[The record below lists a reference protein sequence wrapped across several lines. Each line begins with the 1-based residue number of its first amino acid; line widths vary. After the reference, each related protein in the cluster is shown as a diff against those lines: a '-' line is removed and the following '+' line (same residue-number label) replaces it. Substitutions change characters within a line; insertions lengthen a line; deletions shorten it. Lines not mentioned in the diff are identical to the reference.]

1 MLAIATSKLK
11 LNSAKLPKKQK
22 TTTKKYQLCFL
33 HLSHSYPLAQVI
45 KRKCFISTK
54 FGNGWEFHT
63 HAFLLGT
70 SHLQYYKPHN
80 KLVEVKLNCIKNCCN
95 FKEARK
101 DIFQN
106 IQKESMLGELI
117 TQKMIHQIVLII
129 WYYLGTWYI
138 LFDNSEPKKI
148 SKSFKLRCYKL
159 YLWRY
164 VFKPNLVHL
173 SLSCRWNEWSPEQP
187 FLHPDQSFSR
197 YKIRAEWYSV
207 S

>member
-22 TTTKKYQLCFL
+22 TTTKNYQLCFL

-80 KLVEVKLNCIKNCCN
+80 KLAEVKLNCIKNCCN
-95 FKEARK
+95 FKEAQK
-101 DIFQN
+101 NIFQN

-117 TQKMIHQIVLII
+117 TQKIIHQIVLII

-138 LFDNSEPKKI
+138 LFDNSEPKKFQNL
-148 SKSFKLRCYKL
+148 SN
-159 YLWRY
+159 Y
-164 VFKPNLVHL
+164 VVTNYTFDDMFLNLIWYICLCPLDEMNDHQNNL
-173 SLSCRWNEWSPEQP
+173 SYILINPSPDTRLE
-187 FLHPDQSFSR
+187 LND
-197 YKIRAEWYSV
+197 IV
-207 S
+207 